1 MDEKS
6 KIRKHGSRWT
16 ADENKYLLELWY
28 ENESIADIAETLERT
43 EFAIICQLPWKAE
56 VKLSRVLSEISDKKQ
71 LVEQVK
77 TLYLSD
83 YPELVDIEVDKKEYR
98 KLKTIGKKKEL
109 NKEKN
114 KKFIKRN

>member
-28 ENESIADIAETLERT
+28 ENRSIADIAETLERT

-71 LVEQVK
+71 LGRTSKDAVFVR
-77 TLYLSD
+77 LSRISR
-83 YPELVDIEVDKKEYR
+83 Y
-98 KLKTIGKKKEL
+98 
-109 NKEKN
+109 
-114 KKFIKRN
+114 